1 MQRVEHGALAVLWS
15 GLHRSVCHAIS
26 GNFRI
31 HPHIVVATADVQSR
45 RRNNRSE
52 PIMATTSKTRGGT
65 RGLALRQ
72 VRWLAPAIA
81 AKPHLPAALAIW

>member
-1 MQRVEHGALAVLWS
+1 
-15 GLHRSVCHAIS
+15 
-26 GNFRI
+26 
-31 HPHIVVATADVQSR
+31 
-45 RRNNRSE
+45 
-52 PIMATTSKTRGGT
+52 MATTSKTRGGT